1 MRLRSNILVNY
12 AGQAYITLIG
22 LVVVPVYVAGLGEEA
37 YGLIG
42 FFAMLQAWF
51 MLLDLGMTATLTR
64 EAARAS
70 GGATHPRIYR
80 RLYDLLSSV
89 SAGIALV
96 AAGAIWLSSD
106 AIARRWL
113 GEHTLE
119 PGDVEFAVQVMAV
132 AIGCRWLAG
141 LYRGVLVGAE
151 RLALLNVLNA
161 AFATLRFLAVIVTM
175 EIAGYSVRVFFAHQL
190 AVALLEA
197 LWLRAVATRMVSA
210 LPAGHGEEPVSVSQL
225 RSHFAFALSV
235 TFTSSVWVVVTQSD
249 KLILSR
255 LLSLSDY
262 GLFSMATLLAGG
274 VVMVAV
280 PITGALLP
288 RLAAMEAE
296 GRSVELVD
304 LYRKSTRL
312 VSVVAGAA
320 MLTLVFFAEL
330 VIHAWTGRTSDTREL
345 YMTVTLYAFGNGCL
359 NFSSLVYCIQYARGR
374 VRMHVIGNALLLA
387 CLLPLVFWLVPRWG
401 LVGAGV
407 AWATVHL
414 AYLLFWV
421 TYTHAHLVRGL
432 AMRWLLFD
440 VLVVLAPG
448 LLGGWLLSA
457 FGTFDGSRAAMIVHV
472 LLAGGAMVLLCYCG
486 QLVSR
491 RLEARVFGESEA
503 WVAG

>member
-12 AGQAYITLIG
+12 AGQGYVTLIG
-22 LVVVPVYVAGLGEEA
+22 LVVVPVYVACLGEEA

-64 EAARAS
+64 EAARANS
-70 GGATHPRIYR
+70 GATHSGIYR
-80 RLYDLLSSV
+80 RLYDLLSLV

-96 AAGAIWLSSD
+96 AAGAIWFSSE

-113 GEHTLE
+113 GDHTLE
-119 PGDVEFAVQVMAV
+119 PGDIIFAIQVMAV
-132 AIGCRWLAG
+132 AIGCRWLTG

-151 RLALLNVLNA
+151 RLALLNALNA
-161 AFATLRFLAVIVTM
+161 AFATLRFLAVIATM
-175 EIAGYSVRVFFAHQL
+175 EILGYSVRVFFAHQL

-197 LWLRAVATRMVSA
+197 LWLRAVATKMVSA
-210 LPAGHGEEPVSVSQL
+210 LPAALGEEPVPVSLL
-225 RSHFAFALSV
+225 RSKLAFAMSV

-262 GLFSMATLLAGG
+262 GLFSMATLLASG
-274 VVMVAV
+274 VIMLAV
-280 PITGALLP
+280 PISGALLP
-288 RLAAMEAE
+288 RLASMEAE

-304 LYRKSTRL
+304 LYRQATRL

-320 MLTLVFFAEL
+320 MLTLVLFAEP
-330 VIHAWTGRTSDTREL
+330 VIYAWTGRTSFTKEL
-345 YMTVTLYAFGNGCL
+345 YLTVMLYAFGNGCL
-359 NFSSLVYCIQYARGR
+359 NLSSFVYCIQYARGR
-374 VRMHVIGNALLLA
+374 VRMHVVGNALLLA
-387 CLLPLVFWLVPRWG
+387 CLLPLMFGLVPRWG

-414 AYLLFWV
+414 AYLLLWV
-421 TYTHAHLVRGL
+421 SYTHAHLVRGL
-432 AMRWLLFD
+432 AMRWLVFD

-448 LLGGWLLSA
+448 LLGGLLLGA
-457 FGTFDGSRAAMIVHV
+457 LGLFNGSRVATIVQV
-472 LLAGGAMVLLCYCG
+472 LLAGGAMLLLCYGG
-486 QLVSR
+486 QRVSR
-491 RLEARVFGESEA
+491 RLEARVYGRSKA
-503 WVAG
+503 WAVG